1 MPQTCHHCGKDT
13 SQNLVIFNRLPFC
26 CSGCKTVYCLIHENE
41 LGNFYSLYP
50 KKGNKPHKKQNY
62 PFLEDKSFRKK
73 WETFREG
80 EKVQITLNIPS
91 IHCSA
96 CIWVLEHLPQIEK
109 GIQSAEVNFTKRKLI
124 LFYDEK
130 KIKLQ
135 SICYLLNQLGYPP
148 DFSLS
153 SQKKVESQ
161 KKKRALWLKI
171 GIAGFAFGNTMF
183 LSIATYFETD
193 DPWLMDL
200 RPWFDFI
207 MFAMSLP
214 VVFYAANDYFTHA
227 LKSLLNKMW
236 SLDLPIAL
244 GVSVL
249 FLKSI
254 HNAFF
259 LQTLPY
265 FDSLTGLVF
274 FLLLGKYMQRK
285 VYDSFS
291 FERDY
296 KSFFPL
302 AVSVLTQENTEKTIH
317 VSEIKKGNQM
327 VLKPDEIIPVDAK
340 AISTSVI
347 LDYSFVTGESR
358 DVELKKGAEIFAG
371 GRVKKKAIIVE
382 AQKTLDQSYLIQL
395 WNKNKNGEKSL
406 EKSHS
411 LADRFSRFFTPT
423 IISISLFSGVIWGF
437 IDPSRVVEIMA
448 AILIV
453 ACPCALALSEP
464 FVLGN
469 MLRYFGRIGFYL
481 KNTDAILRIAAT
493 DHWVFDKTGTLT
505 QIGNDKVSFF
515 GNKALE
521 DIEKKALRSIVY
533 QSSHPLSKA
542 IFNHLDKYE
551 WSREIQIKQFPGYG
565 IETEIEGHRYR
576 LGSSDFIKR
585 VVSEGQN
592 SSCVFVEID
601 GVYRGGFSIKQNF
614 RRNIELLL
622 RKVGNRAISI
632 LSGDSPHEQDYL
644 EKITPPQTTLLF
656 EQNPFEKIHYIQKL
670 NKTKKVLMFGD
681 GLNDAGALK
690 RSHAGIAISNQNH
703 MFTPACDAIL
713 LGEKLPKFNLIF
725 DTLKE
730 SIRWVRISLIFSLL
744 YNLIGISIAIM
755 GYLNPIVAAILMPSS
770 SITVVLLASLSTAL
784 LNQKLLIKLKT

>member
-1 MPQTCHHCGKDT
+1 MPQTCHHCGKNT
-13 SQNLVIFNRLPFC
+13 SQNLIIFNHLPFC
-26 CSGCKTVYCLIHENE
+26 CSGCKTVYRLINE
-41 LGNFYSLYP
+41 SDLANFYSLYP
-50 KKGNKPHKKQNY
+50 KKGNRPLKDRNY
-62 PFLEDKSFRKK
+62 PFLQDESFRKK

-80 EKVQITLNIPS
+80 KKVQITLAIPG

-96 CIWVLEHLPQIEK
+96 CIWVLEHLPQMEE
-109 GIQSAEVNFTKRKLI
+109 GILNAEVHFTKRRLI
-124 LFYDEK
+124 LFFDENR
-130 KIKLQ
+130 ISLQ
-135 SICYLLNQLGYPP
+135 SICSLLNQLGYPP

-153 SQKKVESQ
+153 SQKKGE
-161 KKKRALWLKI
+161 KNKEKRTLWLKI

-183 LSIATYFETD
+183 LSIATYFETND
-193 DPWLMDL
+193 LWLMDL
-200 RPWFDFI
+200 RPWFDSL
-207 MFAMSLP
+207 MFAMSVP
-214 VVFYAANDYFTHA
+214 VVFFAANEYFIHA
-227 LKSLLNKMW
+227 HKSLQNKIW

-244 GVSVL
+244 GISVL

-259 LQTLPY
+259 LNTLPY

-274 FLLLGKYMQRK
+274 FLLLGKFMQRK

-296 KSFFPL
+296 QSFFPM
-302 AVSVLTQENTEKTIH
+302 AVSVLTEDNTEKTIH

-327 VLKPDEIIPVDAK
+327 VLKPDEIVPVDAK
-340 AISTSVI
+340 AISSSVV
-347 LDYSFVTGESR
+347 LDYSFVSGESR
-358 DVELKKGAEIFAG
+358 EVGLEKGAEIFAG
-371 GRVKKKAIIVE
+371 GRVKKKAIGVE
-382 AQKTLDQSYLIQL
+382 AQKSLDQSYLIQL
-395 WNKNKNGEKSL
+395 WNKKKNKEKPLGKSL
-406 EKSHS
+406 SP
-411 LADRFSRFFTPT
+411 ADRFSRFFTPT
-423 IISISLFSGVIWGF
+423 IVSVSLVAGLVWGF
-437 IDPSRVVEIMA
+437 IDPSRVVEVMA
-448 AILIV
+448 AVLIV
-453 ACPCALALSEP
+453 ACPCALALSGP

-505 QIGNDKVSFF
+505 QIGSDKVSFF

-521 DIEKKALRSIVY
+521 GIEKKVLRSIVY
-533 QSSHPLSKA
+533 QSNHPLSKA

-565 IETEIEGHRYR
+565 IETEIEGHLYR
-576 LGSSDFIKR
+576 LGSSDFIKGG
-585 VVSEGQN
+585 VSEGQN

-614 RRNIELLL
+614 RRDIEVLFK
-622 RKVGNRAISI
+622 KVGNRAISI

-670 NKTKKVLMFGD
+670 NKTQKVLMFGD

-725 DTLKE
+725 NTLTK
-730 SIRWVRISLIFSLL
+730 SIQRVRISLIFSLL
-744 YNLIGISIAIM
+744 YNLIGISIAVM
-755 GYLNPIVAAILMPSS
+755 GYLNPIIAAILMPLS
-770 SITVVLLASLSTAL
+770 SITVVLFATLSTAL
-784 LNQKLLIKLKT
+784 LYKKLLKNIET